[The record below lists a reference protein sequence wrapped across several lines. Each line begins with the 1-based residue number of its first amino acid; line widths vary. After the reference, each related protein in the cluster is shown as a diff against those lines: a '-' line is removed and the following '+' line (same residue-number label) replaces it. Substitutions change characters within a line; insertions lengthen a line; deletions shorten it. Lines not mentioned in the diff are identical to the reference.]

1 MLGPKHSKTKWLQ
14 KINEYKVNQES
25 TKYSY
30 SKYAKRCRA
39 YLIETRF
46 ASFPKVQSLVLSVH
60 DNSNDLSH
68 DQEESKLNSTIN
80 ANSCGYTCRWPNNRK
95 SPFNKTNIATIKK
108 K

>member
-1 MLGPKHSKTKWLQ
+1 MLGSKHSKTNWLQ
-14 KINEYKVNQES
+14 KTIKYKVNQES

-30 SKYAKRCRA
+30 SQYAKRCNA

-60 DNSNDLSH
+60 DNGNDLSH

-80 ANSCGYTCRWPNNRK
+80 ANSCAHTLADDLIIGKVHSIRL
-95 SPFNKTNIATIKK
+95 I
-108 K
+108 